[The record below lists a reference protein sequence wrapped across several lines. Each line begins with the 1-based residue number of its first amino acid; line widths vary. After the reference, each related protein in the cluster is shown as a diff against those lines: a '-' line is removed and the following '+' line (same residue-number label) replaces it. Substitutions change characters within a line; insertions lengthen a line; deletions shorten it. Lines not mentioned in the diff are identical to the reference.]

1 VKLWPRRLAAPIIF
15 HGRVPEAMQVW
26 GLRFRLNRLQWRLTH
41 RKSKTLRRKT
51 WQKPSRRQEGC
62 EGEIR
67 KRLARQREGLAAP
80 LL

>member
-1 VKLWPRRLAAPIIF
+1 VAPDT
-15 HGRVPEAMQVW
+15 PEKQDTAPKNNGKNQADA
-26 GLRFRLNRLQWRLTH
+26 
-41 RKSKTLRRKT
+41 KK
-51 WQKPSRRQEGC
+51 GC